1 MNPVS
6 EILVP
11 GLTFG
16 SLYALVAIG
25 LNVLYRPTNVLN
37 FAQGDL
43 VMVGAMLMAATG
55 LGGLPWPLALVCVVV
70 VVGLIALL
78 EERLAVTPVL
88 RRSGHAAGWVITT
101 LAFSLIL
108 SQVAGRIWTA
118 EPRSVAPP
126 APLSLRPMD
135 LWGLQISSYQLVV
148 IGVVVVL
155 VAGLE
160 LGDRTRFGC
169 AVRAVAADRDGARLQ
184 GIRPDRIGRVS
195 FLIGG
200 ALAGLAGVLAA
211 PLLLA
216 SVTMGFGLL
225 IRGFFA
231 AIVGGVGD
239 HRGALVAGWLLG
251 VVEAV
256 GARYVSPGMQTAVL
270 FGVVVVVL
278 MVRPTGLRRS
288 GGVLRH
294 V

>member
-1 MNPVS
+1 MTPVS

-25 LNVLYRPTNVLN
+25 FNVLYRPTNVLN

-43 VMVGAMLMAATG
+43 VMVGAMLMAASG
-55 LGGLPWPLALVCVVV
+55 LGALPWPIALACVVV
-70 VVGLIALL
+70 VVGLVALL

-88 RRSGHAAGWVITT
+88 RRSSHAAGWVITT

-148 IGVVVVL
+148 IGVVVAL
-155 VAGLE
+155 VIALE
-160 LGDRTRFGC
+160 LVDRTRFGC
-169 AVRAVAADRDGARLQ
+169 AVRAVAADRDAARLQ
-184 GIRPDRIGRVS
+184 GIRPDRIGRIS

-231 AIVGGVGD
+231 AIAGGVGD

-251 VVEAV
+251 IVEAV
-256 GARYVSPGMQTAVL
+256 GARYMSPGLQTAVL
-270 FGVVVVVL
+270 FAVVVVVL